1 MHQFLPLTDFLG
13 RTVQVETTLKTQS
26 PQSPAPLTVV
36 TFTVHLKMLFGY
48 ITAFSFVALTA
59 VLLQSIVLSRTSQ
72 NELIQLH
79 GMSVKTSTAQ
89 LNRIFKCSALRG
101 LKQKVQVH
109 SGNVQIPFAS

>member
-1 MHQFLPLTDFLG
+1 M
-13 RTVQVETTLKTQS
+13 ETTLKTQS

-72 NELIQLH
+72 NELTQLH

-89 LNRIFKCSALRG
+89 LNRIFK
-101 LKQKVQVH
+101 
-109 SGNVQIPFAS
+109 

>member
-1 MHQFLPLTDFLG
+1 
-13 RTVQVETTLKTQS
+13 
-26 PQSPAPLTVV
+26 
-36 TFTVHLKMLFGY
+36 MLFGY

-72 NELIQLH
+72 NELTQLH

-89 LNRIFKCSALRG
+89 LNRIFKWSALRG